1 MTSEKKWVCYLLKSV
16 DSNKTYVGATNDLVK
31 RLNDHCGING
41 KSRGAKY
48 TKGEMWYVVLYV
60 EGFRTKIECL
70 SFEYQFKRMRKKRL
84 DLSIYNLK
92 NIGNETITKRIQDLF
107 KLILL
112 NKPEHKWNKNF
123 LKINFENGENELSNR
138 IDSLNQIICKES
150 QNFTD
155 KI

>member
-48 TKGEMWYVVLYV
+48 TKGEMWYVILYV

-70 SFEYQFKRMRKKRL
+70 SFEYQFKRMRKKKL
-84 DLSIYNLK
+84 DLSKYNLDDIVD
-92 NIGNETITKRIQDLF
+92 NTISKRINDLF

-112 NKPEHKWNKNF
+112 NKPEHKWNKQY
-123 LKINFENGENELSNR
+123 LKIIFENGKENISEK
-138 IDSLNQIICKES
+138 IDKLNEIIL
-150 QNFTD
+150 TD
-155 KI
+155 

>member
-48 TKGEMWYVVLYV
+48 TKGEMWYVILYV

-70 SFEYQFKRMRKKRL
+70 SFEYQFKRMRKKKL
-84 DLSIYNLK
+84 DLSKYNLDD
-92 NIGNETITKRIQDLF
+92 IGDNTISKRINDLF

-112 NKPEHKWNKNF
+112 NKPEHKWNKQYLN
-123 LKINFENGENELSNR
+123 IIFENGKENLSSKIDKLNEL
-138 IDSLNQIICKES
+138 IQI
-150 QNFTD
+150 
-155 KI
+155 

>member
-41 KSRGAKY
+41 NSRGAKY
-48 TKGEMWYVVLYV
+48 TKGEMWYVVLFV

-70 SFEYQFKRMRKKRL
+70 SFEYQFKRMRKKKL
-84 DLSIYNLK
+84 DLSKYNLDE
-92 NIGNETITKRIQDLF
+92 IGDNTISKRINDLF

-112 NKPEHKWNKNF
+112 NKPEHKWNKQY
-123 LKINFENGENELSNR
+123 LKIIFENGKENISEK
-138 IDSLNQIICKES
+138 IDKLNEIIL
-150 QNFTD
+150 TD
-155 KI
+155 

>member
-31 RLNDHCGING
+31 RLSDHCGING

-48 TKGEMWYVVLYV
+48 TKGEMWYVVLFV

-70 SFEYQFKRMRKKRL
+70 SFEYQFKRMRKKKL
-84 DLSIYNLK
+84 DLSKYNLDDICD
-92 NIGNETITKRIQDLF
+92 NTISKRINDLF

-112 NKPEHKWNKNF
+112 NKPEHKWNKQY
-123 LKINFENGENELSNR
+123 LKIIFENGKENISEK
-138 IDSLNQIICKES
+138 IDKLNEIIL
-150 QNFTD
+150 TD
-155 KI
+155 

>member
-1 MTSEKKWVCYLLKSV
+1 MSTEKKWVCYLLKSV
-16 DSNKTYVGATNDLVK
+16 DSNKTYVGATNNLIK

-41 KSRGAKY
+41 KSKGAKY

-60 EGFRTKIECL
+60 EGFRNKIECL
-70 SFEYQFKRMRKKRL
+70 SFEYQFKKMRKKKL
-84 DLSIYNLK
+84 DLSCYNLK

-123 LKINFENGENELSNR
+123 LKINFENGEVELAIR
-138 IDSLNQIICKES
+138 IANLNNIIAK
-150 QNFTD
+150 N
-155 KI
+155 K